1 MSIKEDLST
10 DTADEKLPTITIG
23 IVSHGEDLINE
34 ALPEFDTNVRIF
46 SRAGQAL
53 CLGVVDE
60 NNLDFVAKLYTSSKR
75 TANKNTKSSY
85 QMLREV
91 ADHYNSP
98 ENNSVFTEMCDR
110 EIITKPYNIKPLKHT
125 KKTINC
131 KKHNQIYT
139 PSYDHTYNFTDEI
152 GTFSGQNKIVVLE
165 TINYTPSNNVINYE
179 DDTNLALQ
187 KFYIDEPDLNY
198 RHILQKDFR
207 KEMILEFLMKF
218 NLDPDSE
225 SELSSRDKETLKSL
239 KKKYQPDNPELI
251 EKIHDLLLTSKLYK
265 YCDILFE
272 NIPFVDNNK
281 ILKQF
286 QNPTSA
292 IHGFFKPEDDV
303 KIREKVNEF
312 LGILEMTD
320 KTEKKRIIAEKKEFL
335 KTAGS
340 EREKVL
346 IPTINLSQII
356 AFLKSEGF
364 KIINIIDFSCRY
376 VEHEL
381 TEEKIQ
387 QLNEGQ
393 QMGMEEIKTDIGGRK
408 KRKTRRKK
416 RKTKRRSKRRKTVKL

>member
-1 MSIKEDLST
+1 MSSQEDLST
-10 DTADEKLPTITIG
+10 DTAHDTLPTITVA
-23 IVSHGEDLINE
+23 IVGHGRDLINKE
-34 ALPEFDTNVRIF
+34 LPEFDPNVRIF

-53 CLGVVDE
+53 CLGVVSE
-60 NNLDFVAKLYTSSKR
+60 NNLVFVSNLYASSKR
-75 TANKNTKSSY
+75 TTNKNAKSSY

-139 PSYDHTYNFTDEI
+139 PSYDHTYNFTDET
-152 GTFSGQNKIVVLE
+152 GTFSGQNEIVVLE
-165 TINYTPSNNVINYE
+165 TINYTSTNNVINYE

-187 KFYIDEPDLNY
+187 KFYISEPNINSRNL
-198 RHILQKDFR
+198 LQKNFR
-207 KEMILEFLMKF
+207 KEMILKFLMKF

-225 SELSSRDKETLKSL
+225 SELSSRDKERLKSL
-239 KKKYQPDNPELI
+239 RKKYQPDNPELM
-251 EKIHDLLLTSKLYK
+251 EKIHDLLLTSKLYN
-265 YCDILFE
+265 YSDILFE
-272 NIPFVDNNK
+272 NISFVDNNK
-281 ILKQF
+281 IIKEF

-292 IHGFFKPEDDV
+292 IHRFVKPEDNV
-303 KIREKVNEF
+303 KITEKSNEF
-312 LGILEMTD
+312 LGILDIED
-320 KTEKKRIIAEKKEFL
+320 KTERKRILDKKKEFL
-335 KTAGS
+335 YTVGS

-364 KIINIIDFSCRY
+364 KVINIIDFSCRY
-376 VEHEL
+376 VEHKL
-381 TEEKIQ
+381 TDEKIQ

-416 RKTKRRSKRRKTVKL
+416 RITKRRAKRRKTVKL